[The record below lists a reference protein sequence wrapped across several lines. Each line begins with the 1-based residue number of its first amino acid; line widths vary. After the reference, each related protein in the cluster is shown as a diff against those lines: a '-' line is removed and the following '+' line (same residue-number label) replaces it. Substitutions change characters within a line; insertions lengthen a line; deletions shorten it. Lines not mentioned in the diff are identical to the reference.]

1 MSEKTGI
8 QWTDHTFNPW
18 WGCAHVSPGCVNCY
32 AETLAARYG
41 NDVWGAKAPRR
52 FFGEKHWAEPLKWNR
67 EAEREGRRHRVFCAS
82 MADVFEPREDLDLWR
97 EALWAL
103 IDATPSLDWQLLT
116 KRPEEVAGMVPWGD
130 DWPANV
136 WLGTSV
142 ENQEWADKR
151 IPELLKIPARLRF
164 LSCEPLVGP
173 TWILS
178 YLLHGQ
184 VDWVII
190 GGESG
195 PHARRMDLMWARS
208 LVNQCRKGSRS
219 LSRVFRVPG
228 ALIVGEGVVRV
239 SSPAAAVFV
248 KQLGA
253 AYRQRGDSHG
263 ADMTYWPEELR
274 VRQMP
279 ASVVVL

>member
-1 MSEKTGI
+1 MGSKTGI
-8 QWTDHTFNPW
+8 QWTDRTFNPW
-18 WGCAHVSPGCVNCY
+18 WGCAHVSPGCVHCY

-52 FFGEKHWAEPLKWNR
+52 FFGEKHWAEPLRWNQ
-67 EAEREGRRHRVFCAS
+67 EAEREGQHQRVFCAS
-82 MADVFEPREDLDLWR
+82 MADIFEPRADLDPWR
-97 EALWAL
+97 EKLWAL
-103 IDATPSLDWQLLT
+103 IAGTPWLDWQLLT
-116 KRPEEVAGMVPWGD
+116 KRPEEVAGMVPWGF

-142 ENQEWADKR
+142 ENQEWADRR
-151 IPELLKIPARLRF
+151 IPILQEIPARLRF

-178 YLLHGQ
+178 YLQHGLH
-184 VDWVII
+184 WVIV

-208 LVNQCRKGSRS
+208 LVNQC
-219 LSRVFRVPG
+219 
-228 ALIVGEGVVRV
+228 V
-239 SSPAAAVFV
+239 SIPVFV
-248 KQLGA
+248 KQLGT
-253 AYRQRGDSHG
+253 AYRQPGDSHG
-263 ADMTYWPEELR
+263 ADMAFWPEEIR

-279 ASVVVL
+279 RLAAP